1 MNRRTWVLFACLIG
15 LSHAMVAT
23 AAPKTMSKTSR
34 ESWGTLQTGESVDLF
49 TLQNAN
55 GMTARITSYG
65 GIIVSLTAPDRAGAM
80 ADVVLGFDSLAKY
93 EAKNP
98 FFGCI
103 TGRYAN
109 RIGVAAFKIDGK
121 LFRVTANSGK
131 HQLHGG
137 KVGFDKKVWHGET
150 SEKPEAVG
158 LILTYRS
165 QAGEEGFP
173 GNLDCKVTY
182 WLTDANVL
190 EIEYEAKTD
199 APTVVNLTNHSYFN
213 LGGEGSGDILGHEM
227 MIPASTFTATDDDL
241 IPTGELASVA
251 GTPLDFRE
259 PHLIGE
265 RIGADF
271 KPLIQGI
278 GYDHNYVLGA
288 GEMKLAARL
297 RDPKSGRVMEVTTT
311 EVGVQF
317 YSGNHLKGVSGKAG
331 HVYEKRHGLCLE
343 TQRFPDSPNQSSFPS
358 SILRPGETYRH
369 VTHFKFLA
377 H

>member
-1 MNRRTWVLFACLIG
+1 
-15 LSHAMVAT
+15 
-23 AAPKTMSKTSR
+23 
-34 ESWGTLQTGESVDLF
+34 
-49 TLQNAN
+49 
-55 GMTARITSYG
+55 
-65 GIIVSLTAPDRAGAM
+65 
-80 ADVVLGFDSLAKY
+80 
-93 EAKNP
+93 
-98 FFGCI
+98 
-103 TGRYAN
+103 
-109 RIGVAAFKIDGK
+109 
-121 LFRVTANSGK
+121 
-131 HQLHGG
+131 
-137 KVGFDKKVWHGET
+137 
-150 SEKPEAVG
+150 
-158 LILTYRS
+158 
-165 QAGEEGFP
+165 
-173 GNLDCKVTY
+173 
-182 WLTDANVL
+182 
-190 EIEYEAKTD
+190 
-199 APTVVNLTNHSYFN
+199 
-213 LGGEGSGDILGHEM
+213 M

-317 YSGNHLKGVSGKAG
+317 YSGNHLNGVSGKAG

-369 VTHFKFLA
+369 VTHFKFSV